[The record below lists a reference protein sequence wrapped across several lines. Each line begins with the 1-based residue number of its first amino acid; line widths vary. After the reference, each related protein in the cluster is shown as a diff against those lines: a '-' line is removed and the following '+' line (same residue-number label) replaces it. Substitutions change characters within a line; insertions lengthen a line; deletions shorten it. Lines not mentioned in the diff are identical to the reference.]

1 MCACKKHTFLQ
12 RCLIVKSKQSRLE
25 PVTRP
30 ATPPISKYMKDYMEY
45 STEKRRQRVLQQ
57 FASSKHMA
65 QQPPSI
71 LAASHPKVTLSRKSS
86 GRKTNGAVTMSVKR
100 RKSFK
105 SSKLP
110 HSHNSCHVK
119 VAGGKS
125 SPSSGQQTLNRSV
138 TEVETLLP
146 PKKAPFRESKR
157 QKSSENCS
165 CSQPTAAVTS
175 EKTQRDHQDPKL
187 KQNKC
192 CGSKR
197 CTNQR

>member
-1 MCACKKHTFLQ
+1 M
-12 RCLIVKSKQSRLE
+12 IIKSKQSRIE

-30 ATPPISKYMKDYMEY
+30 VTPPSSKYMKDYMEY

-57 FASSKHMA
+57 FASSKQMA

-86 GRKTNGAVTMSVKR
+86 GRKANGAVTMSVKR

-119 VAGGKS
+119 VAGAKS

-157 QKSSENCS
+157 QKSSEHCS
-165 CSQPTAAVTS
+165 CSQPTS
-175 EKTQRDHQDPKL
+175 EKTPKDHQDPKP

>member
-1 MCACKKHTFLQ
+1 
-12 RCLIVKSKQSRLE
+12 
-25 PVTRP
+25 
-30 ATPPISKYMKDYMEY
+30 MEY

-57 FASSKHMA
+57 FASSKQLA

-86 GRKTNGAVTMSVKR
+86 GRKANGTVTMSVKR

-110 HSHNSCHVK
+110 HNNNSSHAK
-119 VAGGKS
+119 VAGAKS

-146 PKKAPFRESKR
+146 PRKAPFRESKR
-157 QKSSENCS
+157 QQSSENCS
-165 CSQPTAAVTS
+165 CSQPTTVTS
-175 EKTQRDHQDPKL
+175 EKPQRTHQDPKP
-187 KQNKC
+187 KKVQNKC
-192 CGSKR
+192 CGSKS